1 LTQILRCAATQLH
14 HAGEIDTCA
23 CPRSLVAVSR
33 FRNKLFAVVVM
44 AVWLFATQHCGLEA
58 AGLFAAHDEQAEDTG
73 CCAAKGGCENDGCAT
88 VEDGEYRPDQRS
100 LVISA
105 PALAAD
111 LLPAGWEA
119 LLAAPLPADAESVWA
134 LDDRPHEWVTTWQ
147 FVQRAALSPRAPSV
161 G

>member
-1 LTQILRCAATQLH
+1 
-14 HAGEIDTCA
+14 
-23 CPRSLVAVSR
+23 VSQ

-73 CCAAKGGCENDGCAT
+73 CCAAKGGCDNDGCAT

-100 LVISA
+100 VMIPA
-105 PALAAD
+105 PALSADFLLSGCDVALAPPRSSECELVRAAI
-111 LLPAGWEA
+111 
-119 LLAAPLPADAESVWA
+119 
-134 LDDRPHEWVTTWQ
+134 DRPHDWVTTWQ

>member
-1 LTQILRCAATQLH
+1 M
-14 HAGEIDTCA
+14 
-23 CPRSLVAVSR
+23 SR

-100 LVISA
+100 LVVLA
-105 PALAAD
+105 PALATD
-111 LLPAGWEA
+111 F
-119 LLAAPLPADAESVWA
+119 LLAACGATLAPPRSEEAELVWTPI
-134 LDDRPHEWVTTWQ
+134 DRPHDWVTTWQ
-147 FVQRAALSPRAPSV
+147 FVQRAALSPRAPSL